1 VPWNAAKSNIASCLP
16 QRVDRAS
23 LSLSVP
29 SDSLEGQYDDVQMF
43 HCLDYML
50 DLQKAMRQPSAP
62 LLAFWPPFTS
72 KKRLM
77 NQT

>member
-1 VPWNAAKSNIASCLP
+1 LPRNVAKSNLASCLP
-16 QRVDRAS
+16 QRVDRAR

-29 SDSLEGQYDDVQMF
+29 SDSLEGQYDDVQLF

-50 DLQKAMRQPSAP
+50 DLQKAMGQPSAP

-72 KKRLM
+72 KNRRM